1 MRVFVA
7 STWFQ
12 LCWFAAVLGTYQW
25 QWLTFVLTLLTLVYC
40 WRVEPSALKNIT
52 TIVSV
57 GLVLDTLNKQFSI
70 FIFPT
75 TWLPIWLV
83 CLWVLFSWYAYQ
95 LKSILY
101 RFPKTYVSIV
111 GGIGGTVSYFA
122 GYKLQAVEFGFSV
135 GVTLTILFVEWC
147 AMMLLIL
154 KVYGNEKLEEKLETE
169 ADQ

>member
-1 MRVFVA
+1 MKVFLA

-25 QWLTFVLTLLTLVYC
+25 QWVTLFLTLATLLYC
-40 WRVEPSALKNIT
+40 LKTDASSLKSIGV
-52 TIVSV
+52 IVMV
-57 GLVLDTLNKQFSI
+57 GLVLDTLNQQLSVFV
-70 FIFPT
+70 FPT
-75 TWLPIWLV
+75 PWLPVWLF

-111 GGIGGTVSYFA
+111 GGFGGTASYFA

-135 GVTLTILFVEWC
+135 GTTLMILFVEWC

-169 ADQ
+169 AD

>member
-1 MRVFVA
+1 MKVFIA

-25 QWLTFVLTLLTLVYC
+25 QWVTLFLTLATLLYC
-40 WRVEPSALKNIT
+40 LKTDASSLKSIGVIV
-52 TIVSV
+52 TI
-57 GLVLDTLNKQFSI
+57 GLVLDTLNQQLSVFV
-70 FIFPT
+70 FPT
-75 TWLPIWLV
+75 LWLPVWLL

-111 GGIGGTVSYFA
+111 GGFGGTASYFA

-135 GVTLTILFVEWC
+135 GTTLMILFVEWC

-169 ADQ
+169 AD

>member
-1 MRVFVA
+1 MKVFLA

-25 QWLTFVLTLLTLVYC
+25 QWVTLFLTLATLLYC
-40 WRVEPSALKNIT
+40 LKTDASSLKSIGVIV
-52 TIVSV
+52 TI
-57 GLVLDTLNKQFSI
+57 GLVLDTLNQQLSVFV
-70 FIFPT
+70 FPT
-75 TWLPIWLV
+75 LWLPVWLL

-111 GGIGGTVSYFA
+111 GGLGGTASYFA

-135 GVTLTILFVEWC
+135 GTTLMILFVEWC

-169 ADQ
+169 AD

>member
-1 MRVFVA
+1 MKVFLA

-25 QWLTFVLTLLTLVYC
+25 QWVTLFLTLATLLYC
-40 WRVEPSALKNIT
+40 LKTDASSLKSIGVVV
-52 TIVSV
+52 TI
-57 GLVLDTLNKQFSI
+57 GLVLDTLNQQLSVFV
-70 FIFPT
+70 FPT
-75 TWLPIWLV
+75 LWLPVWLL

-111 GGIGGTVSYFA
+111 GGFGGTASYFA

-135 GVTLTILFVEWC
+135 GTTLMILFVEWC

-169 ADQ
+169 AD

>member
-1 MRVFVA
+1 MKVFLA

-25 QWLTFVLTLLTLVYC
+25 QWVTLFLTLATLLYC
-40 WRVEPSALKNIT
+40 LKTDASSLKSIGVIV
-52 TIVSV
+52 TI
-57 GLVLDTLNKQFSI
+57 GLVLDTLNQQLSVFV
-70 FIFPT
+70 FPT
-75 TWLPIWLV
+75 LWLPVWLL

-101 RFPKTYVSIV
+101 RFPKIYVSIV
-111 GGIGGTVSYFA
+111 GGLGGTASYFA

-135 GVTLTILFVEWC
+135 GITLMILFAEWC

-169 ADQ
+169 AD

>member
-1 MRVFVA
+1 MKVFLA

-25 QWLTFVLTLLTLVYC
+25 QWVTLFLTLATLLYC
-40 WRVEPSALKNIT
+40 LKTDASSLKSIGVIV
-52 TIVSV
+52 TI
-57 GLVLDTLNKQFSI
+57 GLVLDTLNQQLSVFV
-70 FIFPT
+70 FPT
-75 TWLPIWLV
+75 LWLPVWLL

-101 RFPKTYVSIV
+101 RFPKTYVSVV
-111 GGIGGTVSYFA
+111 GGLGGTASYFA

-135 GVTLTILFVEWC
+135 GTTLMILFVEWC

-169 ADQ
+169 AD

>member
-1 MRVFVA
+1 MKVFLA

-25 QWLTFVLTLLTLVYC
+25 QWVTLFLTLATLLYC
-40 WRVEPSALKNIT
+40 LKTDASSLKSIGVIV
-52 TIVSV
+52 TI
-57 GLVLDTLNKQFSI
+57 GLVLDTLNQQLSVFV
-70 FIFPT
+70 FPT
-75 TWLPIWLV
+75 LWLPVWLL

-111 GGIGGTVSYFA
+111 GGLGGTASYFA

-135 GVTLTILFVEWC
+135 GTTLIILFVEWC

-169 ADQ
+169 AD

>member
-1 MRVFVA
+1 MKVFLA

-25 QWLTFVLTLLTLVYC
+25 QWVTLFLTLATLLYC
-40 WRVEPSALKNIT
+40 LKTDASSLKSIGVIV
-52 TIVSV
+52 TI
-57 GLVLDTLNKQFSI
+57 GLLLDTLNQQLSVFV
-70 FIFPT
+70 FRTP
-75 TWLPIWLV
+75 WLPVWLI

-111 GGIGGTVSYFA
+111 GGLGGTASYFA
-122 GYKLQAVEFGFSV
+122 GYKLQVVEFGFSV
-135 GVTLTILFVEWC
+135 GTTLMILFVEWC

-169 ADQ
+169 AD

>member
-1 MRVFVA
+1 MKVFLA

-25 QWLTFVLTLLTLVYC
+25 QWVTLFLTLATLLYC
-40 WRVEPSALKNIT
+40 LKTDASSLKSIGVIV
-52 TIVSV
+52 TI
-57 GLVLDTLNKQFSI
+57 GLVLDTLNQQLSVFV
-70 FIFPT
+70 FPT
-75 TWLPIWLV
+75 LWLPVWLL

-111 GGIGGTVSYFA
+111 GGLGGTASYFA
-122 GYKLQAVEFGFSV
+122 GYKLPAVEVGFSV
-135 GVTLTILFVEWC
+135 GTTLIILFVEWC

-169 ADQ
+169 AD

>member
-1 MRVFVA
+1 MRVFIA

-12 LCWFAAVLGTYQW
+12 LIWFAAVLGTYQW
-25 QWLTFVLTLLTLVYC
+25 QWLTLLLTLVTVVYC
-40 WRVEPSALKNIT
+40 WKTDRSSLKSIASIVT
-52 TIVSV
+52 T
-57 GLVLDTLNKQFSI
+57 GLVLDTLNQQFSV

-75 TWLPIWLV
+75 QWLPVWLL

-111 GGIGGTVSYFA
+111 GGLGGTVSYFA
-122 GYKLQAVEFGFSV
+122 GYKFQAVEFGFSIST
-135 GVTLTILFVEWC
+135 TLAFLFVEWC

-154 KVYGNEKLEEKLETE
+154 RVYANERVEEKLETE
-169 ADQ
+169 AD

>member
-1 MRVFVA
+1 MKVFLS

-25 QWLTFVLTLLTLVYC
+25 QWVTLFLTLATLLYC
-40 WRVEPSALKNIT
+40 LKTDASSLKSIGVIV
-52 TIVSV
+52 TI
-57 GLVLDTLNKQFSI
+57 GLVLDTLNQQLSVFV
-70 FIFPT
+70 FPT
-75 TWLPIWLV
+75 LWLPVWLL

-111 GGIGGTVSYFA
+111 GGLGGTASYFA

-135 GVTLTILFVEWC
+135 GTTLMILFVEWC

-169 ADQ
+169 AD

>member
-1 MRVFVA
+1 MKVFLA

-25 QWLTFVLTLLTLVYC
+25 QWVTLFLTLATLLYC
-40 WRVEPSALKNIT
+40 LKTDASSLKSIGV
-52 TIVSV
+52 IVMI
-57 GLVLDTLNKQFSI
+57 GLVLDTLNQQLSVFV
-70 FIFPT
+70 FPT
-75 TWLPIWLV
+75 LWLPIWLL

-101 RFPKTYVSIV
+101 RFPKIYVSIV
-111 GGIGGTVSYFA
+111 GGLGGTASYFA

-135 GVTLTILFVEWC
+135 GTTLMILFVEWC

-169 ADQ
+169 AD

>member
-1 MRVFVA
+1 MKVFLA

-25 QWLTFVLTLLTLVYC
+25 QWVTLFLTLATLLYC
-40 WRVEPSALKNIT
+40 LKTDASSLKSIGVIV
-52 TIVSV
+52 TI
-57 GLVLDTLNKQFSI
+57 GLMLDTLNQQLSVFV
-70 FIFPT
+70 FPT
-75 TWLPIWLV
+75 LWLPVWLL

-111 GGIGGTVSYFA
+111 GGFGGTASYFA

-135 GVTLTILFVEWC
+135 GTTLMILFVEWC

-169 ADQ
+169 AD

>member
-1 MRVFVA
+1 MKVFLA

-25 QWLTFVLTLLTLVYC
+25 QWVTLFLTLATLLYC
-40 WRVEPSALKNIT
+40 LKADASSLKSIGVIV
-52 TIVSV
+52 TI
-57 GLVLDTLNKQFSI
+57 GLVLDTLNQQLSVFV
-70 FIFPT
+70 FPT
-75 TWLPIWLV
+75 LWLPVWLL

-111 GGIGGTVSYFA
+111 GGLGGTASYFA

-135 GVTLTILFVEWC
+135 GTTLMLLFVEWC

-169 ADQ
+169 AD

>member
-1 MRVFVA
+1 MKVFLA

-25 QWLTFVLTLLTLVYC
+25 QWVTLFLTLATLLYC
-40 WRVEPSALKNIT
+40 LKTDASSLKSIGVIV
-52 TIVSV
+52 TI
-57 GLVLDTLNKQFSI
+57 GLGLDTLNQQLFV
-70 FIFPT
+70 FVFPIP
-75 TWLPIWLV
+75 WLPIWLL

-101 RFPKTYVSIV
+101 RFPKIYVSIV
-111 GGIGGTVSYFA
+111 GGLGGTASYFA

-135 GVTLTILFVEWC
+135 GTTLMILFVEWC

-169 ADQ
+169 AD

>member
-1 MRVFVA
+1 MYKRQ
-7 STWFQ
+7 TWFQ

-25 QWLTFVLTLLTLVYC
+25 QWVTLFLTLATLLYC
-40 WRVEPSALKNIT
+40 LKTDASSLKSIGVIV
-52 TIVSV
+52 TI
-57 GLVLDTLNKQFSI
+57 GLVLDTLNQQLSVFV
-70 FIFPT
+70 FPT
-75 TWLPIWLV
+75 LWLPVWLL

-111 GGIGGTVSYFA
+111 GGLGGTASYFA

-135 GVTLTILFVEWC
+135 GTTLIILFVEWC

-169 ADQ
+169 AD